1 MSRLILCGITAKHP
15 LYIDGLDINIYT
27 MEELCYYLYNNI
39 YMVGQEF
46 FTENLIDFVE
56 NELGLKA
63 VAMKL
68 RYDMDK
74 NKSYTVMINDIL
86 EGSSYYLLE
95 EREAIESE
103 LKKLSTKTPAERI
116 KSRADALVES
126 KKYGSALKTYRS
138 ILEKKDIDVPA
149 SLLADVWNN
158 MGIIFA
164 RKFMYTD
171 AVSCFE
177 MAYDI
182 ERKEKYKKNL
192 IYSIVLMEVGET
204 REKYMRNV
212 MDRHKV
218 TEEEIKIAEKQI
230 ESEMEGVLSDK
241 EVRETLSMLSYGDK
255 KDMNTYYEQV
265 DEILE
270 SWKMQYREQI
280 Q

>member
-15 LYIDGLDINIYT
+15 IYIDELDINIYT

-74 NKSYTVMINDIL
+74 NKSYTVMINNIL
-86 EGSSYYLLE
+86 EGSSYYLPN
-95 EREAIESE
+95 EREEIELE
-103 LKKLSTKTPAERI
+103 LKKLSTKTPAQRI
-116 KSRADALVES
+116 KSRADALVEG

-149 SLLADVWNN
+149 NLLAEVWNN
-158 MGIIFA
+158 MGVIFA
-164 RKFMYTD
+164 RKFMHLD

-182 ERKEKYKKNL
+182 EKKEKYKNNL
-192 IYSIVLMEVGET
+192 IYSIVLMEMGET
-204 REKYMRNV
+204 REKYMEDV
-212 MDRHKV
+212 MNRYQI
-218 TEEEIKIAEKQI
+218 TEDEIKIAQKQI
-230 ESEMEGVLSDK
+230 ESEMEEVLKDNQI
-241 EVRETLSMLSYGDK
+241 RETLSMLSYGDK

-270 SWKMQYREQI
+270 SWKTQYREQI